1 MNFLRLGTEPR
12 PYAANSTGQQLPGT
26 FRGGPVY
33 EAVGEARAIFMD
45 RLSRAIRQYLQE
57 DCDKLQNSASFVVF
71 SLFMVGRS
79 RDRTK
84 PIVML
89 VSDNKQVRTEA
100 FRAIKDSGI
109 MEDFPGFDLGHMG
122 LDAEY
127 ENFRRLGSQANP
139 MTVDPDSMSF
149 LFPDETVDVFA
160 GEPSAPGARRLAVYF
175 NDGTTSCAVAEHVFS
190 YRGRHFLH
198 SAHHFLLPAQ
208 QAQSVHT
215 LSRTTASDADDDED
229 ECEIMGLSDDEEEDE
244 DELVAI
250 TSSGSTSPVE
260 SGSEGAFDS
269 VSASQTLD
277 TALDTEAQDAHMSEL
292 QSRLETPKTLTE
304 AKTPHTNTTWTKVGH
319 VVLSSAFLDSAFVQ
333 IDMANFWYRPL
344 PLESYHDYTE
354 TAPCDTAIK
363 TYTPNSTIGGTLSG
377 TPSFVRLPGSKI
389 FQEVYIARL
398 NRPLV
403 PGDCGSCVK
412 NAITGKIFGHV
423 IAGSPKTGL
432 VLLMPASRLF
442 AAALD
447 ALSACD
453 GADGG
458 KLIGVK
464 ADVEAVSA
472 EDAIRWSTPSFVAS
486 GFDVKSALDI
496 WQPPTRIPP
505 RSREDT
511 HAFPTHNEGEPSDQ
525 SKFDKHGK
533 KRARPST
540 PDRLAQ
546 DLAAQKRIK
555 GVSKEEVDASLTA
568 FISEWILPT
577 CPEEKERLVGWL
589 DQLPQ
594 IPLGRGSLRQ
604 DEATITDIYT
614 PDLVAHLRHFLD
626 CWACP
631 TSPEEKEKLL
641 QRWSNPQPPQI
652 NAAIY
657 GGQYIPSRFLESER
671 ITPVS
676 FLTSLHGFA
685 ELPNVLI
692 SPEYK
697 ASYIFAETVA
707 ALGHSF
713 IPVKVHPSRNPRG
726 GVFTPIGVAVLCA
739 SLSEGTEF
747 QDTIPP
753 FFVNF
758 LVLDESP
765 VDKGVFAIIGKPD
778 IERVFGNSDPL
789 SASISTPDIAGPYPL
804 VIDDATAQRDLS
816 TRP

>member
-1 MNFLRLGTEPR
+1 M
-12 PYAANSTGQQLPGT
+12 
-26 FRGGPVY
+26 
-33 EAVGEARAIFMD
+33 
-45 RLSRAIRQYLQE
+45 
-57 DCDKLQNSASFVVF
+57 VF

-109 MEDFPGFDLGHMG
+109 MKDFPGFDLGHMG

-139 MTVDPDSMSF
+139 TTVDPDSTSF

-160 GEPSAPGARRLAVYF
+160 GEQSAPGARRLAVYF
-175 NDGTTSCAVAEHVFS
+175 EDGTTSCAVAEHVFS

-198 SAHHFLLPAQ
+198 SAHHFLLPPQ

-250 TSSGSTSPVE
+250 ASRGSTSPVE

-277 TALDTEAQDAHMSEL
+277 TALDTEGEDAHMSEL

-304 AKTPHTNTTWTKVGH
+304 AKTPHTNTTWTKVEH
-319 VVLSSAFLDSAFVQ
+319 VVLSSAFLDSAFVR
-333 IDMANFWYRPL
+333 IDNSLVWDMAKPRYGPL
-344 PLESYHDYTE
+344 PLESYHHYTE

-403 PGDCGSCVK
+403 PGDCGSWVK

-458 KLIGVK
+458 KLTGFK

-472 EDAIRWSTPSFVAS
+472 EDAIPWSPPSFVAS
-486 GFDVKSALDI
+486 GVDVTSALEI

-505 RSREDT
+505 RNDEGT
-511 HAFPTHNEGEPSDQ
+511 HAFPTHNEGEASDQ

-604 DEATITDIYT
+604 DEAMITNVYT
-614 PDLVAHLRHFLD
+614 PDLVAHLRQFYD
-626 CWACP
+626 SWTCP
-631 TSPEEKEKLL
+631 TSPEEMKTLLEKAP
-641 QRWSNPQPPQI
+641 NPPPPQI
-652 NAAIY
+652 STTIF
-657 GGQYIPSRFLESER
+657 GGQYIPHRLLESEHIR
-671 ITPVS
+671 PVS
-676 FLTSLHGFA
+676 FISKPLGFA
-685 ELPNVLI
+685 ELPKVLI
-692 SPEYK
+692 SPEYQ
-697 ASYIFAETVA
+697 AS
-707 ALGHSF
+707 
-713 IPVKVHPSRNPRG
+713 
-726 GVFTPIGVAVLCA
+726 
-739 SLSEGTEF
+739 
-747 QDTIPP
+747 
-753 FFVNF
+753 
-758 LVLDESP
+758 
-765 VDKGVFAIIGKPD
+765 
-778 IERVFGNSDPL
+778 
-789 SASISTPDIAGPYPL
+789 
-804 VIDDATAQRDLS
+804 
-816 TRP
+816 